1 MTNHHRLH
9 KSRREALPAGA
20 RVAGLY
26 RGAFLA
32 DAFAID
38 LPPGATRDMMALVR
52 FAFERPAPW
61 VNALLALRDRA
72 VGGFGLKTASA
83 LRAGTPGDVPRVG
96 FFRIYE
102 THTDEVVLGEDD
114 RHLDFRISVLRSMAG
129 DSLTAVTVVHCH
141 NLFGRNYIRLI
152 APFHR
157 RVVRSALDRAARSG
171 WPAEPVPEPSGT
183 PGY

>member
-1 MTNHHRLH
+1 MTNNHRLH
-9 KSRREALPAGA
+9 KSRREALPPGA
-20 RVAGLY
+20 CVAGLY

-38 LPPGATRDMMALVR
+38 LPPGATRDVMALAR

-61 VNALLALRDRA
+61 VDRLMALRDRL
-72 VGGFGLKTASA
+72 VSGFGIKTASA
-83 LRAGTPGDVPRVG
+83 LRADRPGGAPRVG
-96 FFRIYE
+96 IFRIYE
-102 THTDEVVLGEDD
+102 THANEVVLGEDD
-114 RHLDFRISVLRSMAG
+114 RHLDFRVSVMRSVAG

-157 RVVRSALDRAARSG
+157 LVVRSALERAARSG
-171 WPAEPVPEPSGT
+171 WPAEAAG
-183 PGY
+183 

>member
-9 KSRREALPAGA
+9 KSRRETLPLAA

-38 LPPGATRDMMALVR
+38 LPPGATRDVMALAR

-61 VNALLALRDRA
+61 VSALLALRDRL
-72 VGGFGLKTASA
+72 VGGFGIKTASA
-83 LRAGTPGDVPRVG
+83 LRAGTPDGAPRIG
-96 FFRIYE
+96 IFRIYE
-102 THTDEVVLGEDD
+102 THANEVVLGEDD
-114 RHLDFRISVLRSMAG
+114 RHLDFRVSVMRSVAG

-157 RVVRSALDRAARSG
+157 LVVRSALERAARSG
-171 WPAEPVPEPSGT
+171 WPAEAAG
-183 PGY
+183 

>member
-1 MTNHHRLH
+1 MAPDRESISPSHA
-9 KSRREALPAGA
+9 RREELPAGA

-32 DAFAID
+32 DAYAIG
-38 LPPGATRDMMALVR
+38 LPKGATPDILVLAR

-61 VNALLALRDRA
+61 VERLMGLRDRL
-72 VGGFGLKTASA
+72 VGGFGLKKASD
-83 LRAGTPGDVPRVG
+83 LRAGTAGGGPRIG

-102 THTDEVVLGEDD
+102 THADEVVLGEDD
-114 RHLDFRISVLRSMAG
+114 RHLDFRVSVMRSPAG

-157 RVVRSALDRAARSG
+157 LVVRSALQQAARAG
-171 WPAEPVPEPSGT
+171 WPAC
-183 PGY
+183 